1 MMAHDVAQPH
11 SDAALPESDDTTR
24 VYWLCQIG
32 GWGAFCGFQAW
43 SAIRVLGIPVEI
55 ALGDY
60 ALYMI
65 LLITA
70 THLLRGHSKRHR
82 WSHLPT
88 AALVRHVLA
97 ANLILSVVIIMAI
110 FVLVTFLS
118 LLGIQLI
125 FAPNQTRPFAMGL
138 AFLNTQVFLL
148 FWMASYFGFSVLRQ
162 RQLARAEEAR
172 LRAALRTAELSL
184 LKSQLNPHFLFNA
197 LNTVRALIAESPQRA
212 ELAVTQLART
222 LRYSL
227 NSSRDELV
235 TLEHELD
242 IVKDYLGIET
252 LRLAERLTIVQ
263 AISPS
268 ALKARIPIMLLQ
280 TLVEN
285 AVKHGIS
292 QLAAG
297 GTLDIKAR
305 MDGMI
310 LVIEVCND
318 RPTIKNTGVPSD
330 KVGLANANDRLRLM
344 IGPNASLAL
353 DLNHPQRAKATVR
366 IPQTE
371 SQ

>member
-1 MMAHDVAQPH
+1 MPAPDAALPSV
-11 SDAALPESDDTTR
+11 SAALPESDDTTR
-24 VYWLCQIG
+24 VYWLCQLG

-43 SAIRVLGIPVEI
+43 SAIQVLGIPVNI
-55 ALGDY
+55 AIGDY
-60 ALYMI
+60 ALYMV
-65 LLITA
+65 LLISA
-70 THLLRGHSKRHR
+70 THLLRGYSKRHR
-82 WSHLPT
+82 WAHLPT
-88 AALVRHVLA
+88 AALVRQVLIANIVLSA
-97 ANLILSVVIIMAI
+97 AIVIAI
-110 FVLVTFLS
+110 FLLVTFLS
-118 LLGIQLI
+118 FLGIQLI

-148 FWMASYFGFSVLRQ
+148 FWMTSYFGFSVLRQ
-162 RQLARAEEAR
+162 RQSARAEEAR

-235 TLEHELD
+235 TLEHEMD

-263 AISPS
+263 EVSAA
-268 ALKARIPIMLLQ
+268 ALKARMPIMLLQ

-305 MDGMI
+305 MDGSI

-318 RPTIKNTGVPSD
+318 RPTIKNNSIPSD
-330 KVGLANANDRLRLM
+330 KVGLTNANDRLRLM
-344 IGPNASLAL
+344 IGSNASLAL

-366 IPQTE
+366 IPQSE
-371 SQ
+371 AK